1 MPELPEVETVVR
13 SLRPRLCG
21 RRIVAFASSWPRQVQ
36 PSPAALRRAAL
47 GRTIERVER
56 RGKYIVLALDDAS
69 ALLWHLK
76 MSGRFEWDAD
86 CAAER
91 AHVRARLELSDG
103 QRLLFC
109 DARKFGRI
117 SHVSDPA
124 AALAHLGP
132 EPLER
137 GFSARRLGRL
147 LAGRRRALKALLLD
161 QGFVAGLGNIY
172 SDEALHRARLHP
184 LRRADGLAAAEV
196 RRLHRAVRAV
206 LRQGIALC
214 GTSLD
219 WVYPGG
225 RMQTRLRVYGRG
237 GRACARCGAAIAR
250 IRVAQRST
258 HFCPGCQRPA
268 GP

>member
-21 RRIVAFASSWPRQVQ
+21 RRIVAFSSSWPRQVL
-36 PSPAALRRAAL
+36 PSLAAVRRAAV

-76 MSGRFEWDAD
+76 MSGRFEWDSG
-86 CAAER
+86 CVPGS
-91 AHVRARLELSDG
+91 AHVRARLALSDG
-103 QRLLFC
+103 ERLLFC

-117 SHVSDPA
+117 SLVADAA

-132 EPLER
+132 EPLDR
-137 GFSARRLGRL
+137 GFTARRLGRL

-172 SDEALHRARLHP
+172 SDETLHRARLHP
-184 LRRADGLAAAEV
+184 LRRADALSTTEV
-196 RRLHRAVRAV
+196 RRLHRAMRAV

-237 GRACARCGAAIAR
+237 GQACARCGAAIQR
-250 IRVAQRST
+250 IRVVQRST
-258 HFCPGCQRPA
+258 HFCPGCQGPA